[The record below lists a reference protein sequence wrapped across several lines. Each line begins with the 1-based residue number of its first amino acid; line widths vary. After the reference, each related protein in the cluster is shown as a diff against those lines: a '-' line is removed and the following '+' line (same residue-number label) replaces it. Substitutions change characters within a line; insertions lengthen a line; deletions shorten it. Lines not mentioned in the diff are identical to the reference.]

1 MYTPV
6 LATMFEKITS
16 WALTLYGL
24 LAISILLI
32 IAALYSKSRSR
43 ELSSPTV
50 PGHWFFKN
58 QKLLGAPWRGVLLA
72 EKYKPKYGDIIQLST
87 PFKTVIVLNSL
98 QAVSEVLEKQSAV
111 TSDRPR
117 NVMLFEMCEFGHT
130 VAFRNHD
137 ELQRK
142 YRRVMASSLHPAA
155 ARSYA
160 ELHTAT
166 SAFFLRDIVDRL
178 KSLSNENHI
187 VIEPNHSVPMAASI
201 QDAIGRFIMRMT
213 YGHVVVENDPLLAMV
228 KRQAEFLLT
237 GFARHYWVNDIPILR
252 YVPKWFPG
260 AEFVRDAEYR
270 RKQRAMVAREPFAA
284 VLKDVSQGT
293 VERPSYSSR
302 LLEQKGGANA
312 SEEDIDLVKWTALP
326 MFAAGSTTTVAL
338 IHSFLF
344 TMSIRP
350 EIATRVQAEID
361 AQVGRDRLPTLQD
374 REVMRYT
381 DAVLQEV
388 IRCNPVFAFGL
399 EHCASED
406 LEVRGC
412 KIKKGTTIE
421 ANVWALM
428 HEPTT
433 YPDPDTFNPD
443 RFLKQTPDTDPR
455 RFLFGFGRRVCPGQH
470 VANNGAFTM
479 CAAFMSV
486 FNITAGEETMRD
498 VEKHGRDLWK
508 MFTPYGP
515 FEPKPF
521 ACTIKPRDQAALA
534 ILETCKETEV
544 IN

>member
-1 MYTPV
+1 MGT
-6 LATMFEKITS
+6 AFEKLFGH
-16 WALTLYGL
+16 ALAPYELV
-24 LAISILLI
+24 LLI
-32 IAALYSKSRSR
+32 VIATVARVLYAKLRTTI
-43 ELSSPTV
+43 LSPPSV
-50 PGHWFFKN
+50 PGHWLFKN
-58 QKLLGAPWRGVLLA
+58 LKLLGAPYRGVLLA
-72 EKYKPKYGDIIQLST
+72 EKYRPQYGDIIQLST
-87 PFKTVIVLNSL
+87 PFKTVVVLNSL

-117 NVMLFEMCEFGHT
+117 NVMLFEMCGFGET
-130 VAFRNHD
+130 VGFRNHD

-155 ARSYA
+155 ARSYS

-178 KSLSNENHI
+178 NALSNGNHL

-228 KRQAEFLLT
+228 RNQAEFLLV
-237 GFARHYWVNDIPILR
+237 GFSRHYWVNDLPILR
-252 YVPKWFPG
+252 HLPKWFPG
-260 AEFVRDAEYR
+260 AGFVRDAEYR
-270 RKQRAMVAREPFAA
+270 REQRAVNAREPFAA
-284 VLKDVSQGT
+284 VLKDVSQGA

-312 SEEDIDLVKWTALP
+312 SEEDIELVKWTAAP

-344 TMSIRP
+344 NMSIRP
-350 EIATRVQAEID
+350 DIAAKVQAEID
-361 AQVGRDRLPTLQD
+361 SQVGRDRLPTLND
-374 REVMRYT
+374 RESMPYT
-381 DAVLQEV
+381 EAVLQEV

-406 LEVRGC
+406 LQVRGY

-421 ANVWALM
+421 ANIWALM
-428 HEPTT
+428 HEPST
-433 YPDPDTFNPD
+433 YPDPHTFNPD
-443 RFLKQTPDTDPR
+443 RFLKQNPNTDPR

-486 FNITAGEETMRD
+486 FNIVAGEDTMRE
-498 VEKHGRDLWK
+498 VGKHGQDLWK

-521 ACTIKPRDQAALA
+521 ACTISPRDQAAIS
-534 ILETCKETEV
+534 ILDTCKDTEV